1 MNHPTLVF
9 ALSTMAATAAYAVPE
24 VTSCTMSQPTGN
36 KIATIEYTLS
46 ETPAVVTLDIQTNN
60 TDGVWTSIGGEHIWN
75 AGGAVWRKVTTDD
88 LQDGKYVITWDPTQS
103 WKDPSGNGF
112 KVDGT
117 SRKARAVVTAW
128 ALNNTP
134 DYMVVDISAGASPNT
149 QRYYPAVDFLPGS
162 ELGQKGSVTNNTAYR
177 TTSLLMRKI
186 MAKGVRWTKG
196 SVAES
201 GRNANEA
208 TYEACLTNNYYI
220 GVFEITQTQSYLI
233 KANYHSQYTAERT
246 MRPADNLSYTT
257 IRGADAT
264 WPDPPADNTLLKK
277 LRDKTGIDFDLPS
290 EAEWEFAC
298 RAGHGEGYWGDGSP
312 INIVDDVDEN
322 LNKLSRYKGN
332 STITGDDAKVATLL
346 PSEGGTAICGSYKP
360 NSWGLY
366 DMHGN
371 VAEWCLDW
379 FRDADQTLFDQAGA
393 VNTIKI
399 QYNSYRGPRYSG
411 KAGQCRSAARGRD
424 NRGLAG
430 YWLAMGCRVVCRAG
444 LD

>member
-1 MNHPTLVF
+1 MKHTIKSFFCACAACVAVGF
-9 ALSTMAATAAYAVPE
+9 AGAETAVPTVTDMTVVQGPGSRE
-24 VTSCTMSQPTGN
+24 VTI
-36 KIATIEYTLS
+36 KYKLDIY
-46 ETPAVVTLDIQTNN
+46 PAVVTLNVKTND
-60 TDGVWTSIGGEHIWN
+60 TVSIGGEHICT
-75 AGGAVWRKVTTDD
+75 AQGAVWRKVTSDD
-88 LQDGKYVITWDPTQS
+88 KDASDWCTITWHPEIS
-103 WKDPSGNGF
+103 WTGENGNGF
-112 KVDGT
+112 KAENV
-117 SRKARAVVTAW
+117 KFEVTAW
-128 ALNNTP
+128 PLDNTP
-134 DYMVVDISAGASPNT
+134 DYMVVDLSAAAQPNT

-201 GRNANEA
+201 GRNAANEA

-246 MRPADNLSYTT
+246 MRPADALSYTT

-379 FRDADQTLFDQAGA
+379 FREADQTLFDQAGA

-411 KAGQCRSAARGRD
+411 KAGNCRSAARGRD
-424 NRGLAG
+424 NRGMSG
-430 YWLAMGCRVVCRAG
+430 YWTAMGCRVVCRAG